1 MGQFEL
7 PTVRVV
13 NSTEPSVRFRGE
25 RGRFSPWVRAANV
38 PWRESD
44 RPYPW
49 VLQIKMLSVADCP
62 TGYASRVI
70 LVDEM
75 RTRFPPRLRGAY
87 CRNVER
93 ARGALWAS
101 YALAFPHANFFCS
114 NSCSFSIRTL
124 WVTFLSAQNRLK
136 PQTLKLCLHTNIDT
150 LFLLALSPIETKD
163 FQVFKIAND
172 VHFWSKFKHVD
183 CFSRKFGKYFI
194 AY

>member
-1 MGQFEL
+1 MLWSCSVHYFLNICLSLTLLFLNGTFFGKFLQFHDTSGRSTASRMAPMGQFEL

-87 CRNVER
+87 CRCTGQWR
-93 ARGALWAS
+93 
-101 YALAFPHANFFCS
+101 Y
-114 NSCSFSIRTL
+114 
-124 WVTFLSAQNRLK
+124 RL
-136 PQTLKLCLHTNIDT
+136 LLILCLLWLGLPKSNCD
-150 LFLLALSPIETKD
+150 K
-163 FQVFKIAND
+163 
-172 VHFWSKFKHVD
+172 
-183 CFSRKFGKYFI
+183 
-194 AY
+194 